1 MIQTN
6 SRVQITGAAGT
17 VIGRVEEIRPVAEL
31 PDLPE
36 TGLPVGGPFAPKN
49 ILVEWG
55 VARVA
60 MITYHA
66 SPDQQFMFAALEI
79 GGEWFDLQHQKLE
92 IETVWG
98 YGLG

>member
-1 MIQTN
+1 MSFTTN
-6 SRVQITGAAGT
+6 SRVRVTGTPGT
-17 VIGRVEEIRPVAEL
+17 VLGRVEEIRPVAEL

-36 TGLPVGGPFAPKN
+36 VGWPAPKS

-66 SPDQQFMFAALEI
+66 SPDQQFMFTALEI
-79 GGEWFDLQHQKLE
+79 GGEWFDLQRQKLE

-98 YGLG
+98 YGLA